1 LLCAHCDR
9 PRRRAPESQDELP
22 PLHFDPPAADEMSR
36 DYQFSALT
44 ASFKSW
50 HGIDAASST
59 AAARY
64 RYGFLNDKDAGVGE
78 RAESAAA
85 PNSCW

>member
-1 LLCAHCDR
+1 
-9 PRRRAPESQDELP
+9 
-22 PLHFDPPAADEMSR
+22 MSR

-50 HGIDAASST
+50 HGIDAVSST

-85 PNSCW
+85 PNSC